1 MLPLLAVLGG
11 LGIGLT
17 LGLLGG
23 GGSVLTVPLLLAIG
37 IAPKPAIAVSLGVVA
52 TTASVAV
59 LSHARARG
67 VDWHAAA
74 WLLPS
79 AALGGFVGGR
89 AAGAFSDDVLLLGFA
104 LLMLGAGVAMLRPRR
119 VVQRPVERPT
129 LVAVSGAAIG
139 FLTGLVGAGGGF
151 LFVPALSLAGGLPM
165 HRAVGTSL
173 VAIAVNAAAALLG
186 HLGHVDVP
194 LDLAL
199 WLTGA
204 AVCGALIGAR
214 LAGRLPEHTLRR
226 AFGVLV
232 LLVSAWMFARS
243 GWLESL
249 ATGGGG

>member
-1 MLPLLAVLGG
+1 
-11 LGIGLT
+11 
-17 LGLLGG
+17 
-23 GGSVLTVPLLLAIG
+23 
-37 IAPKPAIAVSLGVVA
+37 
-52 TTASVAV
+52 
-59 LSHARARG
+59 
-67 VDWHAAA
+67 
-74 WLLPS
+74 
-79 AALGGFVGGR
+79 
-89 AAGAFSDDVLLLGFA
+89 VLLLGFA

-119 VVQRPVERPT
+119 VARLPVERPAM
-129 LVAVSGAAIG
+129 VAVSGAAIG
-139 FLTGLVGAGGGF
+139 FVTGLVGAGGGF
-151 LFVPALSLAGGLPM
+151 LFVPALALLAGIPM
-165 HRAVGTSL
+165 HRAIGTSL

-204 AVCGALIGAR
+204 AVAGALLGAR

-243 GWLESL
+243 GWLARL